1 MATND
6 AATLKVKMM
15 NEKQEA
21 RFNGV
26 KIVRRIWQRCRT
38 SCEYLHDFTVS
49 NNHRGHRVAAKQPP
63 PPPPPSRKYASESSM
78 KNRAT
83 AAVVRLRNEKHKSIS
98 RQIPKNS
105 EW

>member
-15 NEKQEA
+15 SEKQEA

-38 SCEYLHDFTVS
+38 CCEYLHDFTVS
-49 NNHRGHRVAAKQPP
+49 NNHRSHRVAAKQP